1 MSKPKFDFG
10 GWATKNDLLC
20 ADGRTIRK
28 NAFRDDDGKTV
39 PLVWQHNHEDPT
51 RVIGHAVLENR
62 DEGVYAYCSFNGTDI
77 AQHVKELVR
86 HEDVNSLSIYA
97 NKLKQSGGDVLHGV
111 IREVSVVLAGANPGA
126 MIEFPIM
133 EHGEESETEARIWN
147 DEVELD
153 FGSGMKLRHADKDDD
168 EEEDEAEEEASDK
181 KPVKKAPQKKTEE
194 APSDKA
200 EEKAEEDETPDEEAD
215 DEEDE
220 DKEKEKIQ
228 HADSEETVSDVLNSL
243 SEKQRNVVNYLIAQ
257 ALEGEDGEDDDE
269 EEVEHADSDDDG
281 ETVADIMKTL
291 SEKQRKVVEFLIG
304 QAIAQRESGSEEED
318 DNSDVKHFDEDEEEY
333 TMKRNVFDNELTN
346 EQSNDTLTHAQLM
359 TIANDAKKLGSMR
372 DAVLAHSQDYGIEQ
386 IDYLMPEY
394 REVTGGAPQ
403 FVKRDDTWVAKIM
416 RGVHHTPFAK
426 VKMTF
431 ADITAAEAR
440 ARGYIKGKR
449 KKEEVFK
456 LLKREINP
464 DTVYKKQKIDRDDAI
479 DISEGFDKVA
489 WLKGEMRMMLDEE
502 LARAF
507 IIGDGRAED
516 SDDKIKEDKI
526 IPVFKDDSLFVIRQ
540 EIAPEQGQAHGDAL
554 IDAVTYGMESYQGSG
569 NCIALM
575 TRREYSQLRLL
586 KDKMG
591 RRIYNNDS
599 EINSAL
605 GVREILFVPQM
616 GDTSTVWKDTKTK
629 TNKYYKPLVIILD
642 LDDYNV
648 GADQGGSVNMFEDF
662 DIDYN
667 QMKYLIETRCS
678 GGLTKPYSALVVIE
692 ETEAPEEDDGDG
704 EGDNP

>member
-1 MSKPKFDFG
+1 MKTRSFDFG
-10 GWATKNDLLC
+10 GWATKNDLVC

-28 NAFRDDDGKTV
+28 NAFKDDDGRTV

-51 RVIGHAVLENR
+51 RVIGHALLENR
-62 DEGVYAYCSFNGTDI
+62 DNGVYAYCSFNNTDI

-97 NKLKQSGGDVLHGV
+97 NKLKQNGGDVLHGV

-133 EHGEESETEARIWN
+133 EHGEESETEACIWPG
-147 DEVELD
+147 EESLD
-153 FGSGMKLRHADKDDD
+153 FGNDFGLQHADDKEEPKEETPKKEEPAKEEEKADENETVQDVLNTLTDEQQKVVEFLVGKALEGDDG
-168 EEEDEAEEEASDK
+168 EDEAEHSEEY
-181 KPVKKAPQKKTEE
+181 
-194 APSDKA
+194 
-200 EEKAEEDETPDEEAD
+200 
-215 DEEDE
+215 DE
-220 DKEKEKIQ
+220 DDLS
-228 HADSEETVSDVLNSL
+228 HAD
-243 SEKQRNVVNYLIAQ
+243 EK
-257 ALEGEDGEDDDE
+257 DGN
-269 EEVEHADSDDDG
+269 G
-281 ETVADIMKTL
+281 GKTVADVIETL
-291 SEKQRKVVEFLIG
+291 TPKQRKVVEYLIA
-304 QAIAQRESGSEEED
+304 QAIDSRENGNTED
-318 DNSDVKHFDEDEEEY
+318 DKEEGEASHSIEDEEEF
-333 TMKRNVFDNELTN
+333 TMKKNVFDNTQEATQY
-346 EQSNDTLTHAQLM
+346 EDTLTHAQLLEL
-359 TIANDAKKLGSMR
+359 ANDAKRLGSLR
-372 DAVLAHSQDYGIEQ
+372 ESVLAHAQDYGIEQ

-403 FVKRDDTWVAKIM
+403 FIKRDDTWVAKIM

-431 ADITAAEAR
+431 ADITKDQAR
-440 ARGYIKGKR
+440 ARGYIKGHR
-449 KKEEVFK
+449 KSEEVFK
-456 LLKREINP
+456 LLKREIGP
-464 DTVYKKQKIDRDDAI
+464 TTVYKKQKLDRDDMI

-502 LARAF
+502 LARAY

-516 SDDKIKEDKI
+516 SDDKIDEANI
-526 IPVFKDDSLFVIRQ
+526 IPVLKDDSLYVIRQ
-540 EIAPEQGQAHGDAL
+540 KFTLEPGQAHGDAL
-554 IDAVTYGMESYQGSG
+554 IDAVTYGMEEYQGSG

-605 GVREILFVPQM
+605 GVRDILFVPQM
-616 GDTSTVWKDTKTK
+616 GDASTVWHDTKA
-629 TNKYYKPLVIILD
+629 NKYYKPLVIILD

-648 GADQGGSVNMFEDF
+648 GADKGGSVNMFEDF

-667 QMKYLIETRCS
+667 QQKYLIETRCS
-678 GGLTKPYSALVVIE
+678 GGLTKPYSALIVIE
-692 ETEAPEEDDGDG
+692 ETEAPDEE
-704 EGDNP
+704 EEPANP

>member
-1 MSKPKFDFG
+1 MKKGDFDFG

-28 NAFRDDDGKTV
+28 NAFKDDDGRTV

-51 RVIGHAVLENR
+51 RVIGHALLENR

-77 AQHVKELVR
+77 ANHVKELVR

-126 MIEFPIM
+126 CIEFPIM
-133 EHGEESETEARIWN
+133 EHGEESETEACIWPGEEN
-147 DEVELD
+147 LD
-153 FGSGMKLRHADKDDD
+153 FGSGMKLDHSDDEDKEEVVEHADEPKN
-168 EEEDEAEEEASDK
+168 EEPA
-181 KPVKKAPQKKTEE
+181 
-194 APSDKA
+194 KA
-200 EEKAEEDETPDEEAD
+200 EEKPTKDEEKSAESVAEKKDNPDETV
-215 DEEDE
+215 
-220 DKEKEKIQ
+220 Q
-228 HADSEETVSDVLNSL
+228 DVLDTLN
-243 SEKQRNVVNYLIAQ
+243 EKQL
-257 ALEGEDGEDDDE
+257 
-269 EEVEHADSDDDG
+269 
-281 ETVADIMKTL
+281 
-291 SEKQRKVVEFLIG
+291 KVVEFLIDKALEG
-304 QAIAQRESGSEEED
+304 
-318 DNSDVKHFDEDEEEY
+318 EDEAREKGETDDDSDNKGISHSIEEGDEY
-333 TMKRNVFDNELTN
+333 IMKKNVFDNSQVA
-346 EQSNDTLTHAQLM
+346 EQENDTLTHAQLL

-372 DAVLAHSQDYGIEQ
+372 DAVLAHSQEYGIEQ

-403 FVKRDDTWVAKIM
+403 FIKRDDTWVAKIM

-431 ADITAAEAR
+431 ADITADQAR

-456 LLKREINP
+456 LLKREISP

-516 SDDKIKEDKI
+516 SEDKIKEDKI

-540 EIAPEQGQAHGDAL
+540 EINPENGQAHGDAL
-554 IDAVTYGMESYQGSG
+554 IDAVTYGMEEYQGSG

-575 TRREYSQLRLL
+575 TRREYSYLRLL

-616 GDTSTVWKDTKTK
+616 GDTSTVWKDAT

-648 GADQGGSVNMFEDF
+648 GADKGGSVNMFEDF

-678 GGLTKPYSALVVIE
+678 GGLTKPYSAVIVTE
-692 ETEAPEEDDGDG
+692 ETEAPDEE
-704 EGDNP
+704 EGNGNP